1 MARTREV
8 DDLRVGTRV
17 EQEMGMSR
25 AVLLPN
31 SPPQLTSDSTYQP
44 VRSITSWAR
53 SGRDTITRLVN
64 AVVVERE
71 IRSAG

>member
-1 MARTREV
+1 MARARE
-8 DDLRVGTRV
+8 DAHLRMGTRV
-17 EQEMGMSR
+17 EVQMVMSR
-25 AVLLPN
+25 VVLLPDL
-31 SPPQLTSDSTYQP
+31 PPQLTSDSTYQP

>member
-1 MARTREV
+1 MAHAREV

-17 EQEMGMSR
+17 EIRMGMSR
-25 AVLLPN
+25 VVLLPD

-44 VRSITSWAR
+44 VRSISSWAR

-71 IRSAG
+71 IRTGS